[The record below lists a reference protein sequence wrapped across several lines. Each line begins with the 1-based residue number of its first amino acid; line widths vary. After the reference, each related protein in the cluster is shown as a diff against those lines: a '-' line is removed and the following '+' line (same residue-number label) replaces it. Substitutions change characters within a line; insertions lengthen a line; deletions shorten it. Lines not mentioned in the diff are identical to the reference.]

1 MEKTNVIKLK
11 YLRAGQPS
19 GREYTFYTP
28 APVEV
33 GDIVDIAVVSPD
45 NTSQGMVTAVNVPLE
60 EIEAFKDRAKTII
73 GKAAPKAEAENAAGC
88 IRRSNMTRKT
98 VMHRE
103 TEVFVV
109 EERLAPRKEA
119 IKRRVKLER
128 CIAAGINLGAMILT
142 GGALVKIGLMVF
154 AVIDSR
160 TGGLGGEVLVFPALA
175 MMFLWGREIGLGEAR
190 QEAEAIEDNGG
201 EY

>member
-1 MEKTNVIKLK
+1 
-11 YLRAGQPS
+11 
-19 GREYTFYTP
+19 
-28 APVEV
+28 
-33 GDIVDIAVVSPD
+33 
-45 NTSQGMVTAVNVPLE
+45 
-60 EIEAFKDRAKTII
+60 
-73 GKAAPKAEAENAAGC
+73 
-88 IRRSNMTRKT
+88 MTRKT

-109 EERLAPRKEA
+109 EEKLAPRKEA

-154 AVIDSR
+154 AVMDSR

-175 MMFLWGREIGLGEAR
+175 MMFLWGREIGLREAR
-190 QEAEAIEDNGG
+190 QEAEAMEDMREATEAIRIRPSHHRSSQGTAFWLPG
-201 EY
+201 CKTRRLLLMW

>member
-1 MEKTNVIKLK
+1 
-11 YLRAGQPS
+11 
-19 GREYTFYTP
+19 
-28 APVEV
+28 
-33 GDIVDIAVVSPD
+33 
-45 NTSQGMVTAVNVPLE
+45 
-60 EIEAFKDRAKTII
+60 
-73 GKAAPKAEAENAAGC
+73 
-88 IRRSNMTRKT
+88 MTRKT

-109 EERLAPRKEA
+109 EEKLAPRKEA

-175 MMFLWGREIGLGEAR
+175 MILWGREIGLGEAR
-190 QEAEAIEDNGG
+190 REAEAIEDNGG

>member
-1 MEKTNVIKLK
+1 
-11 YLRAGQPS
+11 
-19 GREYTFYTP
+19 
-28 APVEV
+28 
-33 GDIVDIAVVSPD
+33 
-45 NTSQGMVTAVNVPLE
+45 
-60 EIEAFKDRAKTII
+60 
-73 GKAAPKAEAENAAGC
+73 
-88 IRRSNMTRKT
+88 MTRKT

-109 EERLAPRKEA
+109 EEKLAPRKEA

-160 TGGLGGEVLVFPALA
+160 TGEVLVFPALA

-190 QEAEAIEDNGG
+190 REAEAIEDNGG

>member
-1 MEKTNVIKLK
+1 
-11 YLRAGQPS
+11 
-19 GREYTFYTP
+19 
-28 APVEV
+28 
-33 GDIVDIAVVSPD
+33 
-45 NTSQGMVTAVNVPLE
+45 
-60 EIEAFKDRAKTII
+60 
-73 GKAAPKAEAENAAGC
+73 
-88 IRRSNMTRKT
+88 MTRKT

-109 EERLAPRKEA
+109 EEKLAPRKEA

-142 GGALVKIGLMVF
+142 GG
-154 AVIDSR
+154 
-160 TGGLGGEVLVFPALA
+160 LGGEVLVFPALA
-175 MMFLWGREIGLGEAR
+175 MMFLWGREIGLREAR

>member
-1 MEKTNVIKLK
+1 MADNTWKFLEHQESNPEALKQAVDTLIGYTKKKGFAGAENAQLDSLELVKHVIICEAAALVLSDDWQAFMKYRKAGGKETNVIKLK

-73 GKAAPKAEAENAAGC
+73 GKAAQRTEAEEPEQ
-88 IRRSNMTRKT
+88 KT
-98 VMHRE
+98 LLDV
-103 TEVFVV
+103 
-109 EERLAPRKEA
+109 
-119 IKRRVKLER
+119 
-128 CIAAGINLGAMILT
+128 
-142 GGALVKIGLMVF
+142 
-154 AVIDSR
+154 
-160 TGGLGGEVLVFPALA
+160 
-175 MMFLWGREIGLGEAR
+175 
-190 QEAEAIEDNGG
+190 
-201 EY
+201 

>member
-1 MEKTNVIKLK
+1 MADNTWKFLEHQESNPEALKQAVDTLIGYTKKKGFAGAENAQLDSLELVKHVIICEAAALVLSDDWQAFMKYRKAGGKEDGENKLKLK

-73 GKAAPKAEAENAAGC
+73 GKAAQRTEAEEPEQ
-88 IRRSNMTRKT
+88 KT
-98 VMHRE
+98 LLDV
-103 TEVFVV
+103 
-109 EERLAPRKEA
+109 
-119 IKRRVKLER
+119 
-128 CIAAGINLGAMILT
+128 
-142 GGALVKIGLMVF
+142 
-154 AVIDSR
+154 
-160 TGGLGGEVLVFPALA
+160 
-175 MMFLWGREIGLGEAR
+175 
-190 QEAEAIEDNGG
+190 
-201 EY
+201 

>member
-1 MEKTNVIKLK
+1 
-11 YLRAGQPS
+11 
-19 GREYTFYTP
+19 
-28 APVEV
+28 
-33 GDIVDIAVVSPD
+33 
-45 NTSQGMVTAVNVPLE
+45 
-60 EIEAFKDRAKTII
+60 
-73 GKAAPKAEAENAAGC
+73 
-88 IRRSNMTRKT
+88 MTRKK
-98 VMHRE
+98 VIHRE

-109 EERLAPRKEA
+109 EEKLAPRKEA

-128 CIAAGINLGAMILT
+128 CIATGINLGAMILT
-142 GGALVKIGLMVF
+142 GGALVKIGFMVF

-175 MMFLWGREIGLGEAR
+175 MMFLWGRDAGLEEAR

>member
-33 GDIVDIAVVSPD
+33 GDIAD

-73 GKAAPKAEAENAAGC
+73 GKAAPKVEAE
-88 IRRSNMTRKT
+88 
-98 VMHRE
+98 E
-103 TEVFVV
+103 TEQKTLLDV
-109 EERLAPRKEA
+109 
-119 IKRRVKLER
+119 
-128 CIAAGINLGAMILT
+128 
-142 GGALVKIGLMVF
+142 
-154 AVIDSR
+154 
-160 TGGLGGEVLVFPALA
+160 
-175 MMFLWGREIGLGEAR
+175 
-190 QEAEAIEDNGG
+190 
-201 EY
+201 

>member
-1 MEKTNVIKLK
+1 
-11 YLRAGQPS
+11 
-19 GREYTFYTP
+19 
-28 APVEV
+28 
-33 GDIVDIAVVSPD
+33 
-45 NTSQGMVTAVNVPLE
+45 
-60 EIEAFKDRAKTII
+60 
-73 GKAAPKAEAENAAGC
+73 
-88 IRRSNMTRKT
+88 MTRKT

-109 EERLAPRKEA
+109 EEKLTPRKEA

-154 AVIDSR
+154 AVMDSR

-175 MMFLWGREIGLGEAR
+175 MMFLWGREIGLREAR

-201 EY
+201 EC

>member
-1 MEKTNVIKLK
+1 
-11 YLRAGQPS
+11 
-19 GREYTFYTP
+19 
-28 APVEV
+28 
-33 GDIVDIAVVSPD
+33 
-45 NTSQGMVTAVNVPLE
+45 
-60 EIEAFKDRAKTII
+60 
-73 GKAAPKAEAENAAGC
+73 
-88 IRRSNMTRKT
+88 MTRKT

-109 EERLAPRKEA
+109 EEKLAPRKEA

-154 AVIDSR
+154 AVMDSR

-175 MMFLWGREIGLGEAR
+175 MMFLWGREIGLREAR
-190 QEAEAIEDNGG
+190 QEAEAMA
-201 EY
+201 

>member
-1 MEKTNVIKLK
+1 MANNTWKFLEHQESNPEALK
-11 YLRAGQPS
+11 QAVDTLIGYTKKKGFAG
-19 GREYTFYTP
+19 
-28 APVEV
+28 
-33 GDIVDIAVVSPD
+33 
-45 NTSQGMVTAVNVPLE
+45 
-60 EIEAFKDRAKTII
+60 
-73 GKAAPKAEAENAAGC
+73 AENAAGC

-109 EERLAPRKEA
+109 EEKLAPRKEA
-119 IKRRVKLER
+119 IKRRVKLEK

-142 GGALVKIGLMVF
+142 GGALVKIGFMVF

>member
-1 MEKTNVIKLK
+1 
-11 YLRAGQPS
+11 
-19 GREYTFYTP
+19 
-28 APVEV
+28 
-33 GDIVDIAVVSPD
+33 
-45 NTSQGMVTAVNVPLE
+45 
-60 EIEAFKDRAKTII
+60 
-73 GKAAPKAEAENAAGC
+73 
-88 IRRSNMTRKT
+88 MTRKT

-190 QEAEAIEDNGG
+190 QKAAVHNRQIRGCEWRTSQTILQRAADPGSKGSVELGSF
-201 EY
+201 

>member
-1 MEKTNVIKLK
+1 
-11 YLRAGQPS
+11 
-19 GREYTFYTP
+19 
-28 APVEV
+28 
-33 GDIVDIAVVSPD
+33 
-45 NTSQGMVTAVNVPLE
+45 
-60 EIEAFKDRAKTII
+60 
-73 GKAAPKAEAENAAGC
+73 
-88 IRRSNMTRKT
+88 MTRKT

-109 EERLAPRKEA
+109 EEKLAPRKEA

-142 GGALVKIGLMVF
+142 GSALVKIGFMVF
-154 AVIDSR
+154 

>member
-28 APVEV
+28 TPVEV

-73 GKAAPKAEAENAAGC
+73 GKAAQRTEAEDPEQ
-88 IRRSNMTRKT
+88 KT
-98 VMHRE
+98 LLDV
-103 TEVFVV
+103 
-109 EERLAPRKEA
+109 
-119 IKRRVKLER
+119 
-128 CIAAGINLGAMILT
+128 
-142 GGALVKIGLMVF
+142 
-154 AVIDSR
+154 
-160 TGGLGGEVLVFPALA
+160 
-175 MMFLWGREIGLGEAR
+175 
-190 QEAEAIEDNGG
+190 
-201 EY
+201 

>member
-1 MEKTNVIKLK
+1 
-11 YLRAGQPS
+11 
-19 GREYTFYTP
+19 
-28 APVEV
+28 
-33 GDIVDIAVVSPD
+33 
-45 NTSQGMVTAVNVPLE
+45 
-60 EIEAFKDRAKTII
+60 
-73 GKAAPKAEAENAAGC
+73 
-88 IRRSNMTRKT
+88 MTRKT

-154 AVIDSR
+154 AVMDSR
-160 TGGLGGEVLVFPALA
+160 TGAWA
-175 MMFLWGREIGLGEAR
+175 AR
-190 QEAEAIEDNGG
+190 F
-201 EY
+201 

>member
-1 MEKTNVIKLK
+1 
-11 YLRAGQPS
+11 
-19 GREYTFYTP
+19 
-28 APVEV
+28 
-33 GDIVDIAVVSPD
+33 
-45 NTSQGMVTAVNVPLE
+45 
-60 EIEAFKDRAKTII
+60 
-73 GKAAPKAEAENAAGC
+73 
-88 IRRSNMTRKT
+88 MTRKT

-128 CIAAGINLGAMILT
+128 CIAAGINLT

-154 AVIDSR
+154 AVMDSG

-175 MMFLWGREIGLGEAR
+175 MMFLWGREIGLREAR